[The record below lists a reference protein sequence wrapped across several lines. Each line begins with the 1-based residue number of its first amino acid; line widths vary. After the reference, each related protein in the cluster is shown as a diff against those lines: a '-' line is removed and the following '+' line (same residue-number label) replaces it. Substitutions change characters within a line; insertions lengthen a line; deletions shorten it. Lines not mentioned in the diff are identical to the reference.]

1 MEAFTE
7 ITDKIAQF
15 IDDQQM
21 FFVATAPRKGHIN
34 LSPKGLDTFRRIDA
48 HTVAYLDY
56 VGSGNE
62 TAAHLLA
69 DGRITIMFCAF
80 GGPANIVRLYGKGEA
95 IQPGNEEFE
104 RLKALFPDHKRLR
117 QIMLIKVSR
126 VQTSCGYGIPLMSYD
141 KDRETLD
148 KWTAN
153 QTDDEYAAYQQDKNL
168 TSIDGL
174 SAGMK

>member
-1 MEAFTE
+1 MDVFSE

-15 IDDQQM
+15 IDGQQM
-21 FFVATAPRKGHIN
+21 FFVATAAGDGHIN

-69 DGRITIMFCAF
+69 DGRITIMFCGF
-80 GGPANIVRLYGKGEA
+80 DGPANIVRLYGTGEA
-95 IQPGNEEFE
+95 IQPGDAEFAP
-104 RLKALFPDHKRLR
+104 LKALFPDNERLR
-117 QIMLIKVSR
+117 QIMRIKVTR
-126 VQTSCGYGIPLMSYD
+126 VQASCGYGVPLMTYD
-141 KDRETLD
+141 KDRETLV
-148 KWTAN
+148 KWTARKS
-153 QTDDEYAAYQQDKNL
+153 DEEYAAYQQDKNL

-174 SAGMK
+174 PTGL